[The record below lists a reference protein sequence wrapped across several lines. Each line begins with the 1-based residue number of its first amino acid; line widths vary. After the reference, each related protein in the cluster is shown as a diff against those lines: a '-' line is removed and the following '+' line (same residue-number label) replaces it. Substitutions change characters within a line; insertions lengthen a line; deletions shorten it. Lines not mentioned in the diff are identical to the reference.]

1 MKNHYSGNLPKA
13 HLWTDVVL
21 LNLSFLS
28 AYLFRF
34 SYSDWGLF
42 ESRYINL
49 LLVAN
54 LVWIFTIHTFN
65 TYRFTRLSY
74 HFNTQ
79 LSKFLKAV
87 IVHIAVIMAFLY
99 LTKQGEEYSRYQF
112 LMTYGLFVFSS
123 TLTRAGAILFLK
135 FYRQAGYN
143 YNRYVIVGKGE
154 LATLIREFY
163 NERKELGYRYF
174 GMIDLNTRENDL
186 DSLES
191 LVKEKELDYVYCCLS
206 EMSDEQV
213 RGVIQMGERRK
224 TQIRL
229 VPDFRG
235 FMTNMATIEYH
246 DMYPI
251 IQVNTK
257 PFSSFN
263 EQTLKRTFDLV
274 FSAIVMILGA
284 PIFFL
289 VWAAIKITSPGPVF
303 FKQQRS
309 GRWGEMFYIYKF
321 RSMRVDAD
329 KMGLQHSKGDDDP
342 RITPIGRILRK
353 SRLDELPQFINVLKG
368 EMSVVGPRPLYK
380 YDVDMLM
387 EAAPHDFQRLLTV
400 KPGITSIGQINVGY
414 ADTVAKNVERLKYD
428 LQYLKSYSVFD
439 DVRLIF
445 RTVQVMVLGRGQ

>member
-1 MKNHYSGNLPKA
+1 MKNHFSGLLPKA
-13 HLWTDVVL
+13 HLWTDVAL
-21 LNLSFLS
+21 LNLSFFF
-28 AYLFRF
+28 AYIVH
-34 SYSDWGLF
+34 F
-42 ESRYINL
+42 EDGIATIFKNQYINL

-54 LVWIFTIHTFN
+54 LVWIFTIYSFK

-79 LSKFLKAV
+79 IGNFLKAV
-87 IVHIAVIMAFLY
+87 TIHGAIMMAFFY
-99 LTKQGEEYSRYQF
+99 LSKQGEEYSRYQF
-112 LMTYGLFVFSS
+112 LLTYALFLVFAISS
-123 TLTRAGAILFLK
+123 RAAAVLFLK
-135 FYRQAGYN
+135 LYRQAGYN
-143 YNRYVIVGKGE
+143 YNRYAIVGKGD

-163 NERKELGYRYF
+163 NERKELGYRF
-174 GMIDLNTRENDL
+174 SGTIDLFAHQNSIKE
-186 DSLES
+186 LEAM
-191 LVKEKELDYVYCCLS
+191 VKEKRLDYLYCCLS
-206 EMSDEQV
+206 EMNDEQV
-213 RGVIQMGERRK
+213 KEVIRIGERQR
-224 TQIRL
+224 THIRL

-251 IQVNTK
+251 IQINTK
-257 PFSSFN
+257 PFSSLN
-263 EQTLKRTFDLV
+263 EQTVKRTFDLI
-274 FSAIVMILGA
+274 FSIIVMILGA
-284 PIFFL
+284 PVFFL

-303 FKQQRS
+303 FRQQRS
-309 GRWGEMFYIYKF
+309 GRWGELFYIYKF

-428 LQYLKSYSVFD
+428 LQYLKSYSVID
-439 DVRLIF
+439 DVQLIF

>member
-1 MKNHYSGNLPKA
+1 MKNDYPGLLPKA
-13 HLWTDVVL
+13 HLWTDVGL
-21 LNLSFLS
+21 LNLAFFF
-28 AYLFRF
+28 AYVFRF
-34 SYSDWGLF
+34 EDGIVALF
-42 ESRYINL
+42 ENQYVNL

-54 LVWIFTIHTFN
+54 LVWIFTIYSLK

-79 LSKFLKAV
+79 IGNFLKA
-87 IVHIAVIMAFLY
+87 ITVHGALMMAFLY
-99 LTKQGEEYSRYQF
+99 LSKQGEEYSRYQF
-112 LMTYGLFVFSS
+112 LMTYGLFL
-123 TLTRAGAILFLK
+123 TLAISFRAGAILFLK
-135 FYRQAGYN
+135 LFRQAGYN
-143 YNRYVIVGKGE
+143 YNRYAIVGKGD
-154 LATLIREFY
+154 LAMLIREFY
-163 NERKELGYRYF
+163 VQHRELGYRF
-174 GMIDLNTRENDL
+174 SGAVDLSSEQNSVGDL
-186 DSLES
+186 ETM
-191 LVKEKELDYVYCCLS
+191 VKEKKLDYLYCCLS
-206 EMSDEQV
+206 EMNDEQV
-213 RGVIQMGERRK
+213 KEVIRIGERQR
-224 TQIRL
+224 THIRL

-235 FMTNMATIEYH
+235 FMTNMASIEYH

-251 IQVNTK
+251 IQINTK
-257 PFSSFN
+257 PFSSLN
-263 EQTLKRTFDLV
+263 EQTVKRAFDLI

-284 PIFFL
+284 PVFFL

-309 GRWGEMFYIYKF
+309 GRWGELFYIYKF

-439 DVRLIF
+439 DVQLIF

>member
-1 MKNHYSGNLPKA
+1 MKNHYPGILPKA
-13 HLWTDVVL
+13 HLWTDVIL
-21 LNLSFLS
+21 LNSAFLF
-28 AYLFRF
+28 AYIFRF
-34 SYSDWGLF
+34 EDGIATFF
-42 ESRYINL
+42 ENHYINL

-54 LVWIFTIHTFN
+54 LVWVFTIYLFK

-74 HFNTQ
+74 HFYTQ
-79 LSKFLKAV
+79 IGNFIRAV
-87 IVHIAVIMAFLY
+87 GVHAAAMMGFLY
-99 LTKQGEEYSRYQF
+99 LSKQGEEYSRYQF
-112 LMTYGLFVFSS
+112 LMTYGLFIILAVM
-123 TLTRAGAILFLK
+123 TRGGAVIFLK
-135 FYRQAGYN
+135 LFRKAGYN
-143 YNRYVIVGKGE
+143 YNRYAIVGTGD
-154 LATLIREFY
+154 LARLIREFY
-163 NERKELGYRYF
+163 SERNELGYRFF
-174 GMIDLNTRENDL
+174 GTIDLKFKHDTVYDL
-186 DSLES
+186 ELM
-191 LVKEKELDYVYCCLS
+191 VKEKKLDYLYCCLS
-206 EMSDEQV
+206 EMNDDQV
-213 RGVIQMGERRK
+213 REVIKLGERQR

-263 EQTLKRTFDLV
+263 EQTSKRTFDLI

-284 PIFFL
+284 PVFFL

-309 GRWGEMFYIYKF
+309 GRWGELFYIYKF

-329 KMGLQHSKGDDDP
+329 KMGLQHSQGDSDP

-428 LQYLKSYSVFD
+428 LQYLKSYSVID
-439 DVRLIF
+439 DVQLIF

>member
-1 MKNHYSGNLPKA
+1 MKNHYSGLLPKA
-13 HLWTDVVL
+13 HLWTDVAL
-21 LNLSFLS
+21 LNLSFFF
-28 AYLFRF
+28 AYIFRF
-34 SYSDWGLF
+34 ERGIATLF
-42 ESRYINL
+42 ESQYVNL

-54 LVWIFTIHTFN
+54 LVWVFTIYVFK

-79 LSKFLKAV
+79 LTSFLKAV
-87 IVHIAVIMAFLY
+87 TIHGAVMMAFLY

-112 LMTYGLFVFSS
+112 LVTYGLFIVLSTASRAAAVF
-123 TLTRAGAILFLK
+123 FLK

-143 YNRYVIVGKGE
+143 YNRYAIVGKGE

-163 NERKELGYRYF
+163 AERKELGYRF
-174 GMIDLNTRENDL
+174 AGAVDLSSEQNPIQALEVMVRE
-186 DSLES
+186 
-191 LVKEKELDYVYCCLS
+191 KQLDYLYCCLS
-206 EMSDEQV
+206 EMNDDQV
-213 RGVIQMGERRK
+213 REVIRMGERQR

-235 FMTNMATIEYH
+235 FVTNMATIEYH
-246 DMYPI
+246 DVYPI

-257 PFSSFN
+257 PFSSFD
-263 EQTLKRTFDLV
+263 EQTVKRAFDLI
-274 FSAIVMILGA
+274 FSTVVMILGA
-284 PIFFL
+284 PVFFL

-309 GRWGEMFYIYKF
+309 GRWGELFHIYKF
-321 RSMRVDAD
+321 RSMHVDAD

-428 LQYLKSYSVFD
+428 LQYLKSYSVLD
-439 DVRLIF
+439 DVQLIF

>member
-1 MKNHYSGNLPKA
+1 MKNHYPGLLPKA

-21 LNLSFLS
+21 LNFSFLI
-28 AYLFRF
+28 AYLLRF
-34 SYSDWGLF
+34 QADSDVLAPN
-42 ESRYINL
+42 YVNL

-54 LVWIFTIHTFN
+54 LVWIFTIHILK
-65 TYRFTRLSY
+65 TYLFTRLSY

-79 LSKFLKAV
+79 LTNFLKAV
-87 IVHIAVIMAFLY
+87 VVHGAVMMAFLY

-112 LMTYGLFVFSS
+112 LATYALFVTLS
-123 TLTRAGAILFLK
+123 TASRAGAVLFLK
-135 FYRQAGYN
+135 LYRKAGYN
-143 YNRYVIVGKGE
+143 YNRYAIVGKGD
-154 LATLIREFY
+154 LASLIREFY
-163 NERKELGYRYF
+163 GERKELGYRYY
-174 GMIDLNTRENDL
+174 GMFEL
-186 DSLES
+186 DSEQNHIGNLETI
-191 LVKEKELDYVYCCLS
+191 VKQNQLDYLYCCLS
-206 EMSDEQV
+206 EMSDDQV
-213 RGVIQMGERRK
+213 RDVIKLGERLK

-263 EQTLKRTFDLV
+263 EQTLKRSFDLV

-321 RSMRVDAD
+321 RSMRVDAHT
-329 KMGLQHSKGDDDP
+329 MGLQHSQGDNDP

-387 EAAPHDFQRLLTV
+387 EAAPHEFQRLLTV

>member
-1 MKNHYSGNLPKA
+1 M
-13 HLWTDVVL
+13 DVAL
-21 LNLSFLS
+21 LNLCFFV
-28 AYLFRF
+28 AYLLRF
-34 SYSDWGLF
+34 DNVDGFL
-42 ESRYINL
+42 ENEYINL

-54 LVWIFTIHTFN
+54 LVWIFTIHIFK
-65 TYRFTRLSY
+65 TYLFTRLSY

-79 LSKFLKAV
+79 LAAFLKAV
-87 IVHIAVIMAFLY
+87 TVHAAVITAFLY
-99 LTKQGEEYSRYQF
+99 LTKQGEDYSRYQF
-112 LMTYGLFVFSS
+112 LMTYCFFVATS
-123 TLTRAGAILFLK
+123 TLSRAAVVIFLK
-135 FYRQAGYN
+135 MYRQAGYN
-143 YNRYVIVGKGE
+143 FNRYAIVGRGE
-154 LATLIREFY
+154 LAQLIREFY
-163 NERKELGYRYF
+163 NDRKELGYRYY
-174 GMIDLNTRENDL
+174 GMLQPSEHSGSGIDEI
-186 DSLES
+186 ES
-191 LVKEKELDYVYCCLS
+191 LVKGKQLDYLYCCLS
-206 EMSDEQV
+206 EMTDEQV
-213 RGVIQMGERRK
+213 REVIKMGERQR

-235 FMTNMATIEYH
+235 FVTNMATIEYH

-251 IQVNTK
+251 IQINTK
-257 PFSSFN
+257 PFSSLN
-263 EQTLKRTFDLV
+263 EQTVKRAFDLI
-274 FSAIVMILGA
+274 FSVIVMILGA
-284 PIFFL
+284 PVFFL
-289 VWAAIKITSPGPVF
+289 VWAAIKISSPGPVF

-309 GRWGEMFYIYKF
+309 GRWGELFYIYKF

-439 DVRLIF
+439 DVQLIF

>member
-1 MKNHYSGNLPKA
+1 MKNHYPGLLPKV
-13 HLWTDVVL
+13 HLWADVAL
-21 LNLSFLS
+21 LNLSFFF
-28 AYLFRF
+28 AYILRF
-34 SYSDWGLF
+34 DDSISTLF
-42 ESRYINL
+42 ESQYVNL
-49 LLVAN
+49 LLVVN
-54 LVWIFTIHTFN
+54 LVWVFTIYVFK

-74 HFNTQ
+74 HFYTQ
-79 LSKFLKAV
+79 LGSFLKAV
-87 IVHIAVIMAFLY
+87 VVHGAVMMAFLY
-99 LTKQGEEYSRYQF
+99 LSKTGEEYSRYQF
-112 LMTYGLFVFSS
+112 LLTYAVFVALS
-123 TLTRAGAILFLK
+123 TASRASTVFFLK

-143 YNRYVIVGKGE
+143 YNRYAIVGKGE
-154 LATLIREFY
+154 LAALIREFY
-163 NERKELGYRYF
+163 AERRELGYRF
-174 GMIDLNTRENDL
+174 SGAVDLSSGQESIETLEAMI
-186 DSLES
+186 
-191 LVKEKELDYVYCCLS
+191 KEKQLDYLYCCLS
-206 EMSDEQV
+206 EMNDDQV
-213 RGVIQMGERRK
+213 REVIRLGERQR

-235 FMTNMATIEYH
+235 FVTNMATIEYH

-263 EQTLKRTFDLV
+263 EQTLKRAFDLV
-274 FSAIVMILGA
+274 FSIIVMILGA
-284 PIFFL
+284 PVFFL

-309 GRWGEMFYIYKF
+309 GRWGEPFYIYKF

-329 KMGLQHSKGDDDP
+329 KMGLQHSKGDSDP
-342 RITPIGRILRK
+342 RITPIGRVLRK

-428 LQYLKSYSVFD
+428 LQYLKRYSVFD
-439 DVRLIF
+439 DVQLIF

>member
-1 MKNHYSGNLPKA
+1 MPKA
-13 HLWTDVVL
+13 HLWTDVAL
-21 LNLSFLS
+21 LNLSFFF
-28 AYLFRF
+28 AYIFRF
-34 SYSDWGLF
+34 DNSVATVF
-42 ESRYINL
+42 ENQYVNL
-49 LLVAN
+49 LLMAN
-54 LVWIFTIHTFN
+54 LVWIFTIYLFK

-79 LSKFLKAV
+79 ITNLFKAV
-87 IVHIAVIMAFLY
+87 TVHGAIMMAFLY
-99 LTKQGEEYSRYQF
+99 LSKQGEEYSRTQF
-112 LMTYGLFVFSS
+112 LLTYGLFLVLGVTS
-123 TLTRAGAILFLK
+123 RAASVLFLK
-135 FYRQAGYN
+135 LYRQAGYN
-143 YNRYVIVGKGE
+143 FNRYGIVGKGD
-154 LATLIREFY
+154 LASLIRDFY
-163 NERKELGYRYF
+163 NDRKELGYRF
-174 GMIDLNTRENDL
+174 SGSIDLSTQENGIDR
-186 DSLES
+186 LES
-191 LVKEKELDYVYCCLS
+191 MVKEKQLDYLYCCLS
-206 EMSDEQV
+206 ELNDDQV
-213 RGVIQMGERRK
+213 RDVIRMGERQR

-251 IQVNTK
+251 IQINTK
-257 PFSSFN
+257 PFSSQN
-263 EQTLKRTFDLV
+263 EQTVKRAFDLI
-274 FSAIVMILGA
+274 FSVIVMILGA
-284 PIFFL
+284 PVFFL
-289 VWAAIKITSPGPVF
+289 VWAAIKISSPGPVF

-309 GRWGEMFYIYKF
+309 GRWGELFYIYKF

-439 DVRLIF
+439 DVQLIF

>member
-1 MKNHYSGNLPKA
+1 MKNHYLGFLHKV
-13 HLWTDVVL
+13 HLWADVL
-21 LNLSFLS
+21 LLNFSFLL
-28 AYLFRF
+28 AYVFRF
-34 SYSDWGLF
+34 EDISIFIDNQYV
-42 ESRYINL
+42 NL

-54 LVWIFTIHTFN
+54 LVWVFTIHILN
-65 TYRFTRLSY
+65 TYQFTRLSY
-74 HFNTQ
+74 HFNVQ
-79 LSKFLKAV
+79 LGTFLKAV
-87 IVHIAVIMAFLY
+87 LAHGAVMMAFLY

-112 LMTYGLFVFSS
+112 LMTYGLFVTLS
-123 TLTRAGAILFLK
+123 TTFRATSVIFLK
-135 FYRQAGYN
+135 MYRQAGYN
-143 YNRYVIVGKGE
+143 FNRFAIVGKGD
-154 LATLIREFY
+154 LASLIREFY
-163 NERKELGYRYF
+163 GERKELGYRYY
-174 GMIDLNTRENDL
+174 GMLSPEQDIFHIDTLEEMIRE
-186 DSLES
+186 
-191 LVKEKELDYVYCCLS
+191 KQLDYLYCCLN
-206 EMSDEQV
+206 EMTDDQV
-213 RGVIQMGERRK
+213 RQVIQLGERHK

-263 EQTLKRTFDLV
+263 EQTVKRTFDLI
-274 FSAIVMILGA
+274 FSCIVMILGA
-284 PIFFL
+284 PVFFF

-321 RSMRVDAD
+321 RSMYTNAD
-329 KMGLQHSKGDDDP
+329 TMGLQHSQGDGDP

-380 YDVDMLM
+380 YDVEMLM

-414 ADTVAKNVERLKYD
+414 ADTVAKNVERLRYD

-439 DVRLIF
+439 DVLLIF

>member
-1 MKNHYSGNLPKA
+1 MKNHYPGLLPKA
-13 HLWTDVVL
+13 HLWADVVL
-21 LNLSFLS
+21 LNLSFFLS
-28 AYLFRF
+28 YFLRF
-34 SYSDWGLF
+34 SDMSVFYKNQ
-42 ESRYINL
+42 YVNL

-54 LVWIFTIHTFN
+54 LVWVFTIYIFK
-65 TYRFTRLSY
+65 TYHFTRLSY
-74 HFNTQ
+74 HFNVQ
-79 LSKFLKAV
+79 LGNYLKALM
-87 IVHIAVIMAFLY
+87 VHGAVMMGFLY
-99 LTKQGEEYSRYQF
+99 LSKSGEEYSRYQF
-112 LMTYGLFVFSS
+112 LMTYGLFIILS
-123 TLTRAGAILFLK
+123 TASRATAVLFLK
-135 FYRQAGYN
+135 LYRKAGYN
-143 YNRYVIVGKGE
+143 FNRYAIVGRGD
-154 LATLIREFY
+154 LAGLIREFY
-163 NERKELGYRYF
+163 NDRKELGYRFY
-174 GMIDLNTRENDL
+174 GMYHFQDKENEIDA
-186 DSLES
+186 LES
-191 LVKEKELDYVYCCLS
+191 MVKEKQLDYLYCCLS
-206 EMSDEQV
+206 DVNDDQV
-213 RGVIQMGERRK
+213 RQVIKLGERLK

-263 EQTLKRTFDLV
+263 EQTVKRLFDLA

-284 PIFFL
+284 PIFFF
-289 VWAAIKITSPGPVF
+289 VWAAIKISSPGPAF

-309 GRWGEMFYIYKF
+309 GRWGKMFYIYKF
-321 RSMRVDAD
+321 RSMYTDAD
-329 KMGLQHSKGDDDP
+329 KMGMQHSKGDSDP

-439 DVRLIF
+439 DVQLIF

>member
-1 MKNHYSGNLPKA
+1 MKNHYSGLLPKA
-13 HLWTDVVL
+13 HLWTDVFL
-21 LNLSFLS
+21 LNLSFII
-28 AYLFRF
+28 AYLLRF
-34 SYSDWGLF
+34 EIS
-42 ESRYINL
+42 SRVLPHHYVNL

-54 LVWIFTIHTFN
+54 LVWIFTIHILK
-65 TYRFTRLSY
+65 TYYFTRLSY

-79 LSKFLKAV
+79 LGNFLKAV
-87 IVHIAVIMAFLY
+87 LVHGAAMMAFLY

-112 LMTYGLFVFSS
+112 LVTYGLFVIMS
-123 TLTRAGAILFLK
+123 TASRATAVLFLK
-135 FYRQAGYN
+135 LYRQAGYN
-143 YNRYVIVGKGE
+143 YNRYAIVGKGD

-163 NERKELGYRYF
+163 GERKELGYRFY
-174 GMIDLNTRENDL
+174 GMF
-186 DSLES
+186 SLENMDDQIVDLET
-191 LVKEKELDYVYCCLS
+191 LVKEKQLDYLYCCLS
-206 EMSDEQV
+206 EMSDDQV
-213 RGVIQMGERRK
+213 RDVIKMGERQR

-274 FSAIVMILGA
+274 FSVIVMVLGA

-289 VWAAIKITSPGPVF
+289 VWAAIKISSPGPVF

-309 GRWGEMFYIYKF
+309 GRWGEMFFIYKF
-321 RSMRVDAD
+321 RSMYVDAD
-329 KMGLQHSKGDDDP
+329 KMGLQHSQGDGDP
-342 RITPIGRILRK
+342 RITPIGRMLRK

-387 EAAPHDFQRLLTV
+387 EAAPHEFQRLLTV

-414 ADTVAKNVERLKYD
+414 ADTVAKNVERLRYD
-428 LQYLKSYSVFD
+428 LQYLKTYSVFD
-439 DVRLIF
+439 DVQLIF

>member
-1 MKNHYSGNLPKA
+1 MKSHYPGLLPKV
-13 HLWTDVVL
+13 HLWLDVAL
-21 LNLSFLS
+21 LNLSFFV
-28 AYLFRF
+28 AYLLRF
-34 SYSDWGLF
+34 DNVVGIL
-42 ESRYINL
+42 ENEYINL

-54 LVWIFTIHTFN
+54 LVWIFTIHIFK
-65 TYRFTRLSY
+65 TYLFTRLSY

-79 LSKFLKAV
+79 LTAFLKAV
-87 IVHIAVIMAFLY
+87 TVHCAVMTAFLY
-99 LTKQGEEYSRYQF
+99 LSKQGEEYSRYQF
-112 LMTYGLFVFSS
+112 LMTYGFFIITS
-123 TLTRAGAILFLK
+123 TLSRAAAVISLK
-135 FYRQAGYN
+135 MYRQAGYN
-143 YNRYVIVGKGE
+143 YNRYAIVGRGE
-154 LATLIREFY
+154 LAQLIREFY
-163 NERKELGYRYF
+163 NDRKELGYRYY
-174 GMIDLNTRENDL
+174 GMLPGGE
-186 DSLES
+186 ES
-191 LVKEKELDYVYCCLS
+191 NGIHEIEALVKGKQLDYLYCCLS
-206 EMSDEQV
+206 EMTDEQV
-213 RGVIQMGERRK
+213 REVIKMGERQR

-235 FMTNMATIEYH
+235 FVTNMATIEYH
-246 DMYPI
+246 DIYPI

-257 PFSSFN
+257 PFSSLN
-263 EQTLKRTFDLV
+263 EQTVKRAFDLI
-274 FSAIVMILGA
+274 FSIIVMILGA
-284 PIFFL
+284 PVFFL

-309 GRWGEMFYIYKF
+309 GRWGELFYIYKF
-321 RSMRVDAD
+321 RSMHVDAD

-439 DVRLIF
+439 DVQLIF

>member
-1 MKNHYSGNLPKA
+1 MKNNYSGNLPKA
-13 HLWTDVVL
+13 HLWADVVL
-21 LNLSFLS
+21 LNLCFLT
-28 AYLFRF
+28 AYLYRF
-34 SYSDWGLF
+34 DPDDWGTL
-42 ESRYINL
+42 ENRYVNL

-54 LVWIFTIHTFN
+54 LVWVFTIHTFN

-79 LSKFLKAV
+79 LGKFLKAV
-87 IVHIAVIMAFLY
+87 VVHIFVIMAFLY

-112 LMTYGLFVFSS
+112 LLTYGLFIVSS
-123 TLTRAGAILFLK
+123 TLTRAAAILFLK

-143 YNRYVIVGKGE
+143 YNRYAIVGKGD

-174 GMIDLNTRENDL
+174 GMVDLNNDDHNL
-186 DSLES
+186 NSLES
-191 LVKEKELDYVYCCLS
+191 LVREKELDYVYCCLS
-206 EMSDEQV
+206 EMSDDQV
-213 RGVIQMGERRK
+213 RSVIQMGERRK

-274 FSAIVMILGA
+274 FSAIVMVLGA

>member
-1 MKNHYSGNLPKA
+1 MKNHYPGLLPKA
-13 HLWTDVVL
+13 HLWADVVL

-34 SYSDWGLF
+34 NDLPELF
-42 ESRYINL
+42 KNQYVNL
-49 LLVAN
+49 LLFAN
-54 LVWIFTIHTFN
+54 LVWILTIHILK
-65 TYRFTRLSY
+65 TYQFSRLSY

-79 LSKFLKAV
+79 LGNFFKAT
-87 IVHIAVIMAFLY
+87 IIHAAIIMAFLY
-99 LTKQGEEYSRYQF
+99 LSKQGEEYSRYQF
-112 LMTYGLFVFSS
+112 LMTYGLFMLMSIFS
-123 TLTRAGAILFLK
+123 RAAAVIILKL
-135 FYRQAGYN
+135 YRQAGYN
-143 YNRYVIVGKGE
+143 YNRFAIVGKGD

-163 NERKELGYRYF
+163 GERRELGYRYY
-174 GMIDLNTRENDL
+174 GMFELATAENPVAE
-186 DSLES
+186 LES
-191 LVKEKELDYVYCCLS
+191 FVKEKQLDYVYCCLN
-206 EMSDEQV
+206 EISDDQV
-213 RGVIQMGERRK
+213 REIIKMGERQR

-263 EQTLKRTFDLV
+263 EQTAKRAFDLV
-274 FSAIVMILGA
+274 FSICVMILGA

-289 VWAAIKITSPGPVF
+289 VFLAIKITSPGPVF
-303 FKQQRS
+303 FKQKRS
-309 GRWGEMFYIYKF
+309 GRWGEMFEIYKF
-321 RSMRVDAD
+321 RSMYADAD
-329 KMGLQHSKGDDDP
+329 KMGLQHSQGDNDP
-342 RITPIGRILRK
+342 RITPIGRFLRK

-368 EMSVVGPRPLYK
+368 EMSVVGPRPLFK

-387 EAAPHDFQRLLTV
+387 EAEPHEFQRLLTV

-414 ADTVAKNVERLKYD
+414 ADTMAKNVERLRYD

-439 DVRLIF
+439 DIMLIF
-445 RTVQVMVLGRGQ
+445 RTLQVMVLGRGQ

>member
-1 MKNHYSGNLPKA
+1 MKNHYSGILPKV
-13 HLWTDVVL
+13 HLWTDVL
-21 LNLSFLS
+21 ILNFSFFV
-28 AYLFRF
+28 AYLFKF
-34 SYSDWGLF
+34 DNFTGLITDQ
-42 ESRYINL
+42 YINL

-54 LVWIFTIHTFN
+54 LVWIFTIHIFK
-65 TYRFTRLSY
+65 TYIFTRLSY

-79 LSKFLKAV
+79 LGQFLKAV
-87 IVHIAVIMAFLY
+87 TVHCAVMMAFLY

-112 LMTYGLFVFSS
+112 LMTYGLFIATS
-123 TLTRAGAILFLK
+123 TASRAAAILFLK
-135 FYRQAGYN
+135 LYRQAGYN
-143 YNRYVIVGKGE
+143 YNRYAIVGKGD
-154 LATLIREFY
+154 LASLIREFY
-163 NERKELGYRYF
+163 SNRKELGYRFY
-174 GMIDLNTRENDL
+174 GIMELDEREN
-186 DSLES
+186 SVAALE
-191 LVKEKELDYVYCCLS
+191 LMVKEKKLDYIYCCLS
-206 EMSDEQV
+206 EMNDEQV
-213 RGVIQMGERRK
+213 QEVIRMGERQR

-274 FSAIVMILGA
+274 FSIIVMILGA
-284 PIFFL
+284 PVFFA

-303 FKQQRS
+303 FKQRRC
-309 GRWGEMFYIYKF
+309 GRWGEMFDIYKF
-321 RSMRVDAD
+321 RSMHVDAD
-329 KMGLQHSKGDDDP
+329 KMGLQHSQGDNDP
-342 RITPIGRILRK
+342 RITSIGRILRK

-428 LQYLKSYSVFD
+428 LQYLKTYSVFD
-439 DVRLIF
+439 DVLLIF